1 MSAQTMYDFNPNFG
15 LLAKFTPEAGSFAA
29 RAVADKGVACRWINQ
44 TSGDTVD
51 VSISRPAP
59 TGFAAAKGA
68 ATSGKPVTGIGD
80 AAYFTTRGTAG
91 TVQVFIGNYWVTVTS
106 VYFSSASD
114 AQSIVADA
122 VASTR

>member
-1 MSAQTMYDFNPNFG
+1 MYDFNPNFG
-15 LLAKFTPEAGSFAA
+15 LLAKFTPDAGSFAA
-29 RAVADKGVACRWINQ
+29 RAIADKGVACRWINQ

-59 TGFAAAKGA
+59 TGFDAAKGA

-80 AAYFTTRGTAG
+80 AAYFTTRGNAG
-91 TVQVFIGNYWVTVTS
+91 TVQVFSGTYWVTVTS
-106 VYFSSASD
+106 VYFSSAGD

-122 VASTR
+122 VASIG